1 MCSVR
6 SMASES
12 LMPLRSF
19 SRSDVGRILVC
30 SWMSARENRPLR
42 TNEGVRVS
50 SQHTDGRKVT
60 HFFQMAAKARPI
72 WRSELP

>member
-30 SWMSARENRPLR
+30 SWMSARENRPLSTQER
-42 TNEGVRVS
+42 
-50 SQHTDGRKVT
+50 SQSQLPVHGREEVP